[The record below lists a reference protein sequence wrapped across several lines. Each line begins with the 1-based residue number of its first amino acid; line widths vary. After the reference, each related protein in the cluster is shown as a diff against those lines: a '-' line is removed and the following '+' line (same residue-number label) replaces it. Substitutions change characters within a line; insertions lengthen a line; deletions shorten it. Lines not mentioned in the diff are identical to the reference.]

1 MPMFSPMVLPTHRW
15 QPCHQPLVPT
25 EVLVVTALFTVLV
38 PPVTLLQ
45 VFMERVL
52 IKVFVTLVLPKML
65 VARALLGVLTLLV
78 MLLEVPIPLVLS
90 RTILLL

>member
-1 MPMFSPMVLPTHRW
+1 M
-15 QPCHQPLVPT
+15 
-25 EVLVVTALFTVLV
+25 TALFTVLV